1 MMMMMRTCSSTSRSS
16 LTPASRGLDHQRL
29 ARGDNDDDDDDDDDH
44 DDDDYDDDDDVDD
57 DDGDNAHLAGGRSRR
72 RGCARCARPP

>member
-1 MMMMMRTCSSTSRSS
+1 MMMMLICSSTSRSS
-16 LTPASRGLDHQRL
+16 LTPASRGLDHQHL
-29 ARGDNDDDDDDDDDH
+29 ARGDDDDENVEDNDGIDE
-44 DDDDYDDDDDVDD
+44 

>member
-1 MMMMMRTCSSTSRSS
+1 M
-16 LTPASRGLDHQRL
+16 TPASRGLDHQRL
-29 ARGDNDDDDDDDDDH
+29 ARGDDDDDDDEEEEEDDDN
-44 DDDDYDDDDDVDD
+44 DIDE

>member
-1 MMMMMRTCSSTSRSS
+1 MKMMICSSTSRSS

-29 ARGDNDDDDDDDDDH
+29 ARGDDDDDDDDDDDK
-44 DDDDYDDDDDVDD
+44 DDDDNNIDE
-57 DDGDNAHLAGGRSRR
+57 DDGDDAHLAGGRSRR